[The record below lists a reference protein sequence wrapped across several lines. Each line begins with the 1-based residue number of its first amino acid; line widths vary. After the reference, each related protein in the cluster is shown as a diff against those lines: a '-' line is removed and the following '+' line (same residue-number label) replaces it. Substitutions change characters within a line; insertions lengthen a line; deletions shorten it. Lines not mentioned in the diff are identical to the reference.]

1 MMKKSLKVLFVSVAA
16 FLFLAACGN
25 KNAVNNP
32 PVEEKAGQTNSGNVN
47 VDQDQIQNTELAS
60 NVKFKEFELD
70 VEYADGKEYS
80 ADVDTMGSYM
90 EASIKDEV
98 NGERIYGDD
107 AMNQLKTKF
116 DQLTFTKDTSD
127 NEVIKEVLQVFK
139 LDENY
144 QDFELDV
151 HFDDGTKKE
160 YKHRK

>member
-1 MMKKSLKVLFVSVAA
+1 MVKKSLNVLLVSIAA
-16 FLFLAACGN
+16 FLLLTACNN

-32 PVEEKAGQTNSGNVN
+32 PVEEKSGQTNVE
-47 VDQDQIQNTELAS
+47 QDQIQNTELAS
-60 NVKFKEFELD
+60 KSKFKEFELD

-80 ADVDTMGSYM
+80 ADLDTIGSDM
-90 EASIKDEV
+90 EASIEDEV

-107 AMNQLKTKF
+107 ALNQLNTKF

-127 NEVIKEVLQVFK
+127 NEVIKEVLKAFK

-160 YKHRK
+160 YKHTKPE

>member
-1 MMKKSLKVLFVSVAA
+1 MMKKSLKVLFVSAAA
-16 FLFLAACGN
+16 FLLLAACGN

-80 ADVDTMGSYM
+80 ADVDTMGSDM

>member
-1 MMKKSLKVLFVSVAA
+1 MMKKSLKILFVSVAA
-16 FLFLAACGN
+16 FLLLAACGN

-32 PVEEKAGQTNSGNVN
+32 PVEEKAGQTNSGNAN
-47 VDQDQIQNTELAS
+47 VDQDQIQNAELAS

-70 VEYADGKEYS
+70 VEYVDGKEYS
-80 ADVDTMGSYM
+80 ADFDTMGSDM
-90 EASIKDEV
+90 EASVKDEV

-144 QDFELDV
+144 HDFELDV

-160 YKHRK
+160 YKHQK